1 MEGARPRDT
10 IHMKSRREAMLECW
24 RELGEPAV
32 DARVL
37 REIQQRV
44 AVEFGADPV
53 SPAVIARMIADEGG
67 ELRHPEVIEA
77 DAQWRQSQQEA
88 SEFSDVHPLASAAP
102 LTLANAEK
110 LLASLEQLR
119 EQHERH
125 DNKEMLANLRAF
137 AREVRQQAESLAKRT
152 ANMSLRAQQAE
163 VTEWLKVWLQTPQL
177 FADWLEL
184 RKRSEDFR
192 SQFTV
197 SNHEDTKTQTEE
209 SGKSRDQV

>member
-1 MEGARPRDT
+1 
-10 IHMKSRREAMLECW
+10 MKSPRAAMLQCW

-37 REIQQRV
+37 REIQHRV
-44 AVEFGADPV
+44 AAEFGADSV
-53 SPAVIARMIADEGG
+53 SPAAIARMIADEGG

-77 DAQWRQSQQEA
+77 DAQWRQSQEA
-88 SEFSDVHPLASAAP
+88 SEFSDVHSLASAAP

-110 LLASLEQLR
+110 LLARLEQLR

-125 DNKEMLANLRAF
+125 DNKEMLDNLHAF

-152 ANMSLRAQQAE
+152 ANVSFRAEQAE
-163 VTEWLKVWLQTPQL
+163 VAEWLKVWLQTPQL

-184 RKRSEDFR
+184 RKRSENFR
-192 SQFTV
+192 SRFPT
-197 SNHEDTKTQTEE
+197 S
-209 SGKSRDQV
+209 

>member
-1 MEGARPRDT
+1 MEGARPRDA
-10 IHMKSRREAMLECW
+10 ICMKSRREAMLQCW

-32 DARVL
+32 DERVL

-44 AVEFGADPV
+44 AAEFGADSV
-53 SPAVIARMIADEGG
+53 SPAAIARMIADEGG

-88 SEFSDVHPLASAAP
+88 SEFSDVHSLASAAP

-110 LLASLEQLR
+110 LLARLEQLR

-137 AREVRQQAESLAKRT
+137 AQEVRQQAESLAKRT
-152 ANMSLRAQQAE
+152 ANMSFRAEQAE
-163 VTEWLKVWLQTPQL
+163 VAEWLKVWLQTPQL

-184 RKRSEDFR
+184 RKRSEDFL

-209 SGKSRDQV
+209 SGKSRDQM